1 MPVSTV
7 LFSIAASHIVFSSS
21 SFENVRGNSEGR
33 VGIRFGIFNA
43 RRGEKDLRC
52 QEVWF
57 KHLFYFFL
65 RSSER
70 SMVRVK
76 ACISN
81 AVEFNTREDAERA
94 IVCQD

>member
-52 QEVWF
+52 QEVGG
-57 KHLFYFFL
+57 LN
-65 RSSER
+65 
-70 SMVRVK
+70 VK
-76 ACISN
+76 LE
-81 AVEFNTREDAERA
+81 VK
-94 IVCQD
+94 